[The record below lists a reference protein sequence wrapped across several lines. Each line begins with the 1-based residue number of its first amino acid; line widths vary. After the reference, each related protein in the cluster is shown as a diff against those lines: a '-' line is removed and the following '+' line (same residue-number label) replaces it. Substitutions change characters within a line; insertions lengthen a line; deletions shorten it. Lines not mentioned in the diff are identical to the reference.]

1 MGKSIKAQLASART
15 EEILR
20 LAMPGPAAPI
30 SSFRQGNQGLELHT
44 LRQRFTPYVVTHQL
58 AAAETIKCAEALYSM
73 QLNKVIHALDFDKV
87 DSIVL
92 QTLPDCLDLD
102 VVHTLSSS
110 VLQSIFADVQGD
122 TGERQQYEKLLHMLI
137 KAKESMEA
145 FSTTGKVPS
154 HGIEHF
160 PNHETDLADIFH
172 SSNKRPL
179 DRDDGPVASSSAK
192 HPRLTQQ

>member
-1 MGKSIKAQLASART
+1 MGKAQLASART

-20 LAMPGPAAPI
+20 LAMPGPAAP
-30 SSFRQGNQGLELHT
+30 
-44 LRQRFTPYVVTHQL
+44 
-58 AAAETIKCAEALYSM
+58 IKCAEALYSM

-192 HPRLTQQ
+192 HPRLTRQGRRRFNGTRNGQEVECDKPSPDF